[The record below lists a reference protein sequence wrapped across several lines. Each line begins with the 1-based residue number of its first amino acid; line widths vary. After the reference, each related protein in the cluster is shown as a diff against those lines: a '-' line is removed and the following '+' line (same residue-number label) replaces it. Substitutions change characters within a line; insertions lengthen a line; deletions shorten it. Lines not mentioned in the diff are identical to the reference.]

1 MASDIYMEKL
11 KEIIGELERIYGLQQ
26 ESSSGML
33 YIREDIGEVM
43 KYVTTNVSRIQDRQR
58 VEKNTEA
65 GRQVVLLSYLNSRLR
80 YYSKRKLDF
89 KEYPRLDEIARILL
103 LLIKKS
109 STNENSIRELNKIIL
124 IMENVDSEFIQYKM
138 GLAYRFLRICLI
150 MILFGNYCNAGIVAD
165 FIINQIMLGAGYDS

>member
-1 MASDIYMEKL
+1 MASDIYIEKL

-43 KYVTTNVSRIQDRQR
+43 KYVTANVSRIQDRQR

-80 YYSKRKLDF
+80 WKG
-89 KEYPRLDEIARILL
+89 RLL
-103 LLIKKS
+103 
-109 STNENSIRELNKIIL
+109 
-124 IMENVDSEFIQYKM
+124 
-138 GLAYRFLRICLI
+138 
-150 MILFGNYCNAGIVAD
+150 
-165 FIINQIMLGAGYDS
+165 